1 MTTQEIIVSIF
12 GALIYAVAF
21 LGIAIIFF
29 EKREL
34 ENL

>member
-1 MTTQEIIVSIF
+1 MTTQEIIISII
-12 GALIYAVAF
+12 GALIYAVTF
-21 LGIAIIFF
+21 LGIAILFF